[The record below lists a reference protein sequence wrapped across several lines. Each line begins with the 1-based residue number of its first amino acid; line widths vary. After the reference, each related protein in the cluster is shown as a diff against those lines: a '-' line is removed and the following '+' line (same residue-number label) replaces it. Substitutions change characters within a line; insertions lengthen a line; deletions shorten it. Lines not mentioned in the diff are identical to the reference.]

1 MLYAILTDG
10 VITEY
15 PVDLSIHLPNTSL
28 PENGLWVGGEVD
40 GVEYIVI
47 QPTPRPDYNP
57 ATQNIAESAPVLV
70 DGVWTQQW
78 VITGASAEEI
88 AERLAAKRSTMTCTP
103 RQARLALAYAG
114 LLEATEAWVA
124 AQGAATQIEWEYASE
139 IRRADGLVTT
149 AGTTLG
155 MTEGQIDDLFAYAAG
170 L

>member
-15 PVDLSIHLPNTSL
+15 PVDLSIHLPNTSF
-28 PENGLWVGGEVD
+28 PENWLWAAGEIE

-57 ATQNIAESAPVLV
+57 ATQNLAEDAPALL
-70 DGVWTQQW
+70 DGAWTQQW
-78 VITGASAEEI
+78 AITDASVEEV

-114 LLEATEAWVA
+114 LLEAVEAWVA

-155 MTEGQIDDLFAYAAG
+155 MTEGQIDDLFAYAVG